1 MKNLNKYLPFAL
13 FLAFFFAGLV
23 AFFQSKP
30 SNKEARV
37 YKIIKEYSPYY
48 IEKRLG
54 GLKILSKTNK
64 DFKEEPSNKDFFK
77 RYEEL
82 EKSWGKKHLR
92 LKGDI
97 LEIVDNNKTLKKVK
111 LQNKKEINFIHRYY
125 GVK

>member
-1 MKNLNKYLPFAL
+1 MKNLSKYLPIAL
-13 FLAFFFAGLV
+13 FLAFFFAGLA
-23 AFFQSKP
+23 AFMQSKP
-30 SNKEARV
+30 SHKEARV

-48 IEKRLG
+48 IEKTFG

-82 EKSWGKKHLR
+82 EKSWGKEHLR

-111 LQNKKEINFIHRYY
+111 LQNQKEINFIHRYY